1 MISRLSAA
9 VAAIALMGLAAP
21 ALAYDPAPWIEDAR
35 QIRAALGGRYANL
48 DWLTIDRGL
57 NLDTSFKAV
66 EAGLAKTSS
75 DAEARALL
83 DRALSSLADGH
94 VQVDWSPVAP
104 APKVSGPPAPP
115 CADQRP
121 FRPRPPVASGLPGW
135 TPLDTG
141 EGAREFPGGL
151 VTVDDHK
158 IGVVQINIFMAD
170 PAVCEAAAAKL
181 KAPLDKPCDGDCSNK
196 LDTAVYQELTDRFA
210 ARLATVK
217 AAGAQVLMIDL
228 AGNGGGREWAEIA
241 ARMVTSIRL
250 KSAPVRLVRSPQA
263 ADQLDARALDI
274 ENNVGGERGAAKA
287 ALLAEAKEL
296 RHRAAEARAPCVEG
310 QACPLLIDAGY
321 SSGPRASAD
330 PLALADK
337 PWGQSVFEPVK
348 WSWREGV
355 WSGPL
360 IVLVDGK
367 SASASEEFAAMIQ
380 DNRAGIILGS
390 PTLGAGCG
398 HATEAGPVVLK
409 NSGGRLSLPDCLRLR
424 ADGSNEIGGVEPDV
438 LVGFRGTDGPALKA
452 RRLAPRLP
460 EAVRQALALAAA
472 R

>member
-9 VAAIALMGLAAP
+9 FAAIALLGAAAP
-21 ALAYDPAPWIEDAR
+21 AFAYDPAPWIEDAR
-35 QIRAALGGRYANL
+35 QIRAALGSRYANL
-48 DWLTIDRGL
+48 EWLTVERGL
-57 NLDTSFKAV
+57 NLDTSFKAL
-66 EAGLAKTSS
+66 EAGLAKTTS
-75 DAEARALL
+75 DAEARALV

-94 VQVDWSPVAP
+94 VQMDWSPAAP
-104 APKVSGPPAPP
+104 AAKVSAPAALP

-121 FRPRPPVASGLPGW
+121 FRPRPPVAAGLPGW
-135 TPLDTG
+135 TSLGTG

-151 VTVDDHK
+151 VTVDGHK
-158 IGVVQINIFMAD
+158 LGVVQINIFMAD

-181 KAPLDKPCDGDCSNK
+181 KLPMDKPCGGDCEGK

-210 ARLATVK
+210 ARLAAVK
-217 AAGAQVLMIDL
+217 AAGADVLMIDL

-241 ARMVTSIRL
+241 ARMVTPIRL
-250 KSAPVRLVRSPQA
+250 KSARVRLVRSPQA
-263 ADQLDARALDI
+263 ADNLDALALDI
-274 ENNVGGERGAAKA
+274 EMNVKEERGAAKA
-287 ALLAEAKEL
+287 ALLAEAKTL
-296 RHRAAEARAPCVEG
+296 RDGATEARKPCVEG
-310 QACPLLIDAGY
+310 RPCALLVDARY
-321 SSGPRASAD
+321 SSGVRASVD
-330 PLALADK
+330 PALAGK
-337 PWGQSVFEPVK
+337 PWGQSVFQPLK
-348 WSWREGV
+348 WTWREGV
-355 WSGPL
+355 WTGPL

-380 DNRAGIILGS
+380 DNKAGILLGS

-438 LVGFRGTDGPALKA
+438 LVGFRSTDGAAMKA

-460 EAVRQALALAAA
+460 EAVRRATGG
-472 R
+472 

>member
-1 MISRLSAA
+1 MLSRLSAA
-9 VAAIALMGLAAP
+9 VAALALLGAAAP
-21 ALAYDPAPWIEDAR
+21 AFAYDPAPWIEDAR
-35 QIRAALGGRYANL
+35 QIRAALGSRYANL
-48 DWLTIDRGL
+48 EWLTVDRGL
-57 NLDTSFKAV
+57 NLDASFKAL
-66 EAGLAKTSS
+66 EAGLAKTAS
-75 DAEARALL
+75 DAEARALV

-94 VQVDWSPVAP
+94 VQVDWSPAAP
-104 APKVSGPPAPP
+104 APKVAVPAALP

-135 TPLDTG
+135 TPLDAG

-151 VTVDDHK
+151 IMVEGQK

-170 PAVCEAAAAKL
+170 PDVCAAAAAKL
-181 KAPLDKPCDGDCSNK
+181 KLPMDKPCDGDCEGK

-210 ARLATVK
+210 GRLSTVK

-241 ARMVTSIRL
+241 ARMVTPIRL
-250 KSAPVRLVRSPQA
+250 NSAPTRLVRSPQA
-263 ADQLDARALDI
+263 ADQLDALALDI
-274 ENNVGGERGAAKA
+274 EMNVGGERGAAKA
-287 ALLAEAKEL
+287 ALLAEAKTL
-296 RHRAAEARAPCVEG
+296 RDRAAEARKPCVEG
-310 QACPLLIDAGY
+310 QACAPLVQAGY
-321 SSGPRASAD
+321 SSGVRASAD
-330 PLALADK
+330 PTALAGK
-337 PWGQSVFEPVK
+337 PWGQSVFQPLK
-348 WSWREGV
+348 WTWREGV
-355 WSGPL
+355 WNGPL

-398 HATEAGPVVLK
+398 HATAAGPVVLK

-438 LVGFRGTDGPALKA
+438 LVGFRGTDGAALKA

-460 EAVRQALALAAA
+460 EAVRRATGS
-472 R
+472 

>member
-9 VAAIALMGLAAP
+9 VAALALMGVAAP
-21 ALAYDPAPWIEDAR
+21 AYAYDPAPWIEDAR
-35 QIRAALGGRYANL
+35 QIRAALGSRYANL
-48 DWLTIDRGL
+48 EWLTVDRGL
-57 NLDTSFKAV
+57 NLDASFKAL
-66 EAGLAKTSS
+66 EAGLAKTTS
-75 DAEARALL
+75 DAEARALV

-94 VQVDWSPVAP
+94 VQMDWSPAAP
-104 APKVSGPPAPP
+104 APKVSAPAALP

-135 TPLDTG
+135 TPLDAG

-151 VTVDDHK
+151 VTVEGHK

-181 KAPLDKPCDGDCSNK
+181 KLPMDKPCDDDCSGK

-210 ARLATVK
+210 ARLGAVK

-241 ARMVTSIRL
+241 ARMVTPVRL

-263 ADQLDARALDI
+263 ADNLDALALDI
-274 ENNVGGERGAAKA
+274 EMNVKEERGAAKA
-287 ALLAEAKEL
+287 APLAEAKTL
-296 RHRAAEARAPCVEG
+296 RDRAAEARKPCVEG
-310 QACPLLIDAGY
+310 QPCALLVDAGY
-321 SSGPRASAD
+321 SSGVRAAAD
-330 PLALADK
+330 PALAGK
-337 PWGQSVFEPVK
+337 PWGQSVFQPLK
-348 WSWREGV
+348 WTWREGV

-360 IVLVDGK
+360 IVLVDGR

-380 DNRAGIILGS
+380 DNKAGVLLGS

-398 HATEAGPVVLK
+398 HATEAGPVALK

-438 LVGFRGTDGPALKA
+438 LVGFRNTDGAAMKA

-460 EAVRQALALAAA
+460 EAVRRATGG
-472 R
+472 

>member
-9 VAAIALMGLAAP
+9 VAAVALMGLAAP

-35 QIRAALGGRYANL
+35 QIRAALGSRYANL

-66 EAGLAKTSS
+66 EAGLAKTTS

-83 DRALSSLADGH
+83 DRALASLADGH
-94 VQVDWSPVAP
+94 VQVDWSPAAS
-104 APKVSGPPAPP
+104 APKVSAPAAPP

-170 PAVCEAAAAKL
+170 PAVCEAVAAKL
-181 KAPLDKPCDGDCSNK
+181 KLPLDKPCDGDCSSK

-210 ARLATVK
+210 ARLAATK
-217 AAGAQVLMIDL
+217 AAGAQVLLIDL

-263 ADQLDARALDI
+263 ADQLDSLALDI
-274 ENNVGGERGAAKA
+274 ENNIGGERGATKA
-287 ALLAEAKEL
+287 ALLAEAKDL
-296 RHRAAEARAPCVEG
+296 RRRAAEARKPCVEG
-310 QACPLLIDAGY
+310 QPCALVIDAGY
-321 SSGPRASAD
+321 SSGVRASGD

-337 PWGQSVFEPVK
+337 PWGQSVFQPLK

-460 EAVRQALALAAA
+460 EAVRQAVALAG
-472 R
+472 RR